1 MRKNTNIIK
10 TISTIAALS
19 VLGTFTLAGCSNTG
33 NTPDPKEPAGQTQN
47 APEQNTKN
55 GGETEN
61 DSKEAGK
68 DSSVKG
74 AEVNAVTKIKAVTGG
89 SPRPY
94 VYVDEQNNAT
104 GYDIEVL
111 KEVFNRLP
119 QYELEIE
126 VASFD
131 AVFAGLTSGQ
141 YQIGVNNFS
150 YNEKRAESYLYSYP
164 YDKISYEFVYAENGT
179 PITTFDEAVGKK
191 IEGGTGVSI
200 SNAIEVWN
208 EANPDKKINLVYTEA
223 DTVVELQ
230 HIIDGS
236 SDFGIIDTAMY
247 YSYVEEFDLKGLA
260 HSPVSAE
267 DTARIAK
274 SDYAYYLLPLDQ
286 KQLRDDIDGVLKEL
300 QADGT
305 LTKLGQEYQKR
316 DDTAPAADQFEKT
329 LN

>member
-1 MRKNTNIIK
+1 MRKNT
-10 TISTIAALS
+10 TITKSLYTLAALS
-19 VLGTFTLAGCSNTG
+19 VLGALTFTGCSNSTS
-33 NTPDPKEPAGQTQN
+33 TAPKTDEKQTQAN
-47 APEQNTKN
+47 AGTDAEK
-55 GGETEN
+55 
-61 DSKEAGK
+61 KE
-68 DSSVKG
+68 SVKG
-74 AEVNAVTKIKAVTGG
+74 AEVKVTESEDGSAPVEVKTIKAVTGG

-94 VYVDEQNNAT
+94 VYVDENNNPT

-119 QYELEIE
+119 QYDLEIE
-126 VASFD
+126 VASFE

-179 PITTFDEAVGKK
+179 PITSFEEAVGKK

-208 EANPDKKINLVYTEA
+208 ESNPDKKINLVYTEA

-230 HIIDGS
+230 HVIDGE

-260 HSPVSAE
+260 HSPVSKE

-274 SDYAYYLLPLDQ
+274 SDYAFYLLPLDQ
-286 KQLRDDIDGVLKEL
+286 KELRDDIDEVLKEL